1 MSDYHAITTQADGD
15 YDAESYAARLE
26 DCNALTARQAAEAE
40 AAAHIRGLADT
51 FRAHPTIALLRIARD
66 TATGPTRDLISCV
79 VELLDCSD
87 PADFD
92 GAVDWLHKSVDEYAE
107 TYR

>member
-1 MSDYHAITTQADGD
+1 MQHSQPQMICRA
-15 YDAESYAARLE
+15 
-26 DCNALTARQAAEAE
+26 ALTTRQAAEAE
-40 AAAHIRGLADT
+40 AAAHIRSIAET

-66 TATGPTRDLISCV
+66 TTTGPTRDLISCV
-79 VELLDCSD
+79 IELLDCSD

-92 GAVDWLHKSVDEYAE
+92 GAVDWLHKSVDDYSD

>member
-1 MSDYHAITTQADGD
+1 MSDYHAITTPRRHAMQHAIPQMT
-15 YDAESYAARLE
+15 ARA
-26 DCNALTARQAAEAE
+26 ALTARQAAEAE
-40 AAAHIRGLADT
+40 AAAHIRSIADAS
-51 FRAHPTIALLRIARD
+51 FRTTTTIALLRIASD

-79 VELLDCSD
+79 VELLGCSD

-92 GAVDWLHKSVDEYAE
+92 GAVDWLHKAVDDYSD

>member
-1 MSDYHAITTQADGD
+1 MQHAQPQMI
-15 YDAESYAARLE
+15 ARA
-26 DCNALTARQAAEAE
+26 ALTARQAAEAE
-40 AAAHIRGLADT
+40 AAAHIRAIAET
-51 FRAHPTIALLRIARD
+51 FRATPAIALLRIARD

-92 GAVDWLHKSVDEYAE
+92 GAVDWLHKSVDEYSE